1 MTLIMKVR
9 DLAKMIDHSL
19 LHPTM
24 TEQDLRNGCEIA
36 KKYGVAAV
44 VIKPYAIPIAVEIL
58 QGSDVLVGSV
68 IGFPHGAT
76 PVNIKVFETEQAI
89 QAGAVEIDMVV
100 NVGKVLDEDWDY
112 IRNELASIREVT
124 KKHRVILKV
133 IFEND
138 YLNQDRHKV
147 KLSKLCSEVQVDY
160 IKTSTG
166 YGFVKGDD
174 SKYSYTGATDH
185 DLRLMRKAADPS
197 VQVKAAGGVKNLD
210 DLLRVRELGCTRVGA
225 TATVEIL
232 EEAKARFGS
241 EY

>member
-1 MTLIMKVR
+1 MKVR

-44 VIKPYAIPIAVEIL
+44 FIKPYAIPIAVEIL

-138 YLNQDRHKV
+138 YLNQDRHKI

-160 IKTSTG
+160 IKTSKD
-166 YGFVKGDD
+166 Y
-174 SKYSYTGATDH
+174 Y
-185 DLRLMRKAADPS
+185 
-197 VQVKAAGGVKNLD
+197 
-210 DLLRVRELGCTRVGA
+210 E
-225 TATVEIL
+225 
-232 EEAKARFGS
+232 
-241 EY
+241 

>member
-1 MTLIMKVR
+1 MKVR

-24 TEQDLRNGCEIA
+24 TERELRDGCEIA
-36 KKYGVAAV
+36 KKYSVAAV
-44 VIKPYAIPIAVEIL
+44 FIKPYAIPIAVEIL
-58 QGSDVLVGSV
+58 EDTDVMVGSV

-112 IRNELASIREVT
+112 IRYELGSIREVT
-124 KKHRVILKV
+124 KKHEVILKV

-138 YLNQDRHKV
+138 YLNQDRHKI

-174 SKYSYTGATDH
+174 DKYSYAGATDN
-185 DLRLMRKAADPS
+185 DLRLMRKEADS
-197 VQVKAAGGVKNLD
+197 SIQVKAAGGVKNLD

-232 EEAKARFGS
+232 EEAKVRFGS

>member
-1 MTLIMKVR
+1 
-9 DLAKMIDHSL
+9 
-19 LHPTM
+19 
-24 TEQDLRNGCEIA
+24 
-36 KKYGVAAV
+36 
-44 VIKPYAIPIAVEIL
+44 
-58 QGSDVLVGSV
+58 VLVGSV

-138 YLNQDRHKV
+138 YLNQDRHKI